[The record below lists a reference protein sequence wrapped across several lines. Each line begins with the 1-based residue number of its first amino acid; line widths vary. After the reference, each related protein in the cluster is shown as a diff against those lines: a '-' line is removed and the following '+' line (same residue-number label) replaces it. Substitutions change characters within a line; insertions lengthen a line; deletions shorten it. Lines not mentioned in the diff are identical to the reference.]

1 MSSCLDRIP
10 NSRTVTSFERLHF
23 KKLNIKSTKIIIIK
37 KKKEEKITQQFWEAK
52 QFSKNKYEKKGILS
66 NHLIL
71 FLQLGQK
78 DRPLATLPLFGRR
91 YIQTLEKLP
100 HRLPKMKNAIYSTNY
115 IFICEANCKIP
126 SKQYCTNITAS

>member
-1 MSSCLDRIP
+1 MGFLQS
-10 NSRTVTSFERLHF
+10 LHF
-23 KKLNIKSTKIIIIK
+23 P
-37 KKKEEKITQQFWEAK
+37 F
-52 QFSKNKYEKKGILS
+52 KNRYEKKGILS

-71 FLQLGQK
+71 FLQLGQN
-78 DRPLATLPLFGRR
+78 DRPLATLPSFGRR

-100 HRLPKMKNAIYSTNY
+100 HRLPRIKNAIYSTNY

>member
-1 MSSCLDRIP
+1 MGFLQS
-10 NSRTVTSFERLHF
+10 LHSPF
-23 KKLNIKSTKIIIIK
+23 
-37 KKKEEKITQQFWEAK
+37 
-52 QFSKNKYEKKGILS
+52 KNKYEKKGILS
-66 NHLIL
+66 IHLIL

-78 DRPLATLPLFGRR
+78 DRPLAMLPLFGRR

-100 HRLPKMKNAIYSTNY
+100 HKLPKMKNAIYSTNY

>member
-1 MSSCLDRIP
+1 MGLLHC
-10 NSRTVTSFERLHF
+10 LHF
-23 KKLNIKSTKIIIIK
+23 P
-37 KKKEEKITQQFWEAK
+37 F
-52 QFSKNKYEKKGILS
+52 KNKYEKKGILS

-78 DRPLATLPLFGRR
+78 DRPLTTLSLFGRR

-100 HRLPKMKNAIYSTNY
+100 HRPPKMKNAIYNTNY

>member
-1 MSSCLDRIP
+1 MGLLHS
-10 NSRTVTSFERLHF
+10 LHF
-23 KKLNIKSTKIIIIK
+23 P
-37 KKKEEKITQQFWEAK
+37 F
-52 QFSKNKYEKKGILS
+52 KNKYEKKGILS

-100 HRLPKMKNAIYSTNY
+100 HRLPIMKNAIYSTNY

-126 SKQYCTNITAS
+126 SIQYCTNIMAS

>member
-1 MSSCLDRIP
+1 MGLLHS
-10 NSRTVTSFERLHF
+10 LHF
-23 KKLNIKSTKIIIIK
+23 P
-37 KKKEEKITQQFWEAK
+37 F
-52 QFSKNKYEKKGILS
+52 KNKYEKKGILS

-71 FLQLGQK
+71 FLQSGQN
-78 DRPLATLPLFGRR
+78 DRPLTTLPLFGRR

-100 HRLPKMKNAIYSTNY
+100 HKLPIMKNAIYSTNY